1 MIATEN
7 ERFLLNHFMPL
18 VSFNASWKHQK
29 TLENLWFSA
38 FLGVIKKEQWRD
50 MC

>member
-7 ERFLLNHFMPL
+7 EMFLLNHF
-18 VSFNASWKHQK
+18 KHQK

-38 FLGVIKKEQWRD
+38 FLGVIKKEQWHE